1 MAVQLALCW
10 TWSETP
16 KTGFLAA
23 RLICVYIFQDGSD
36 MESDQDV
43 DDDDVD
49 DEDILKDAGNI
60 P

>member
-1 MAVQLALCW
+1 MAVQPALCW
-10 TWSETP
+10 TWSEAL

-23 RLICVYIFQDGSD
+23 RLIFVCIFQEGSD

-43 DDDDVD
+43 DDDLD